1 MRVHAAFGT
10 EVSVQRARVTGF
22 DVWIGMW
29 GSRGDDCAVAYLT
42 AAQAKRIRDAI
53 DAVLARLS
61 STAPRRVV
69 GVPHEIVKR
78 RLLGGGAARGRRA
91 PGGRK

>member
-29 GSRGDDCAVAYLT
+29 DSQGDCAVGYFT
-42 AAQAKRIRDAI
+42 AAQAKRVRDAI

-61 STAPRRVV
+61 TK
-69 GVPHEIVKR
+69 GTK
-78 RLLGGGAARGRRA
+78 
-91 PGGRK
+91 